1 MPDIINFKNV
11 FMNQTIN
18 KRWLYPDLF
27 ILVMFFFFLN
37 QTSRAVN
44 VLLDEK
50 KNINLIVNLHNK
62 KLSIEDTQLVSSSET
77 ILGMV
82 RRNSING
89 L

>member
-1 MPDIINFKNV
+1 MPDIINFKHV

>member
-1 MPDIINFKNV
+1 MALPWFV
-11 FMNQTIN
+11 YTS
-18 KRWLYPDLF
+18 Y
-27 ILVMFFFFLN
+27 VFFFFLN

-44 VLLDEK
+44 VLLNEK

>member
-1 MPDIINFKNV
+1 MS
-11 FMNQTIN
+11 T
-18 KRWLYPDLF
+18 
-27 ILVMFFFFLN
+27 
-37 QTSRAVN
+37 AVN

-50 KNINLIVNLHNK
+50 ENINLIVNLHIK
-62 KLSIEDTQLVSSSET
+62 KLSIEDTRLVSFSET

>member
-1 MPDIINFKNV
+1 MALPWFV
-11 FMNQTIN
+11 YTS
-18 KRWLYPDLF
+18 Y
-27 ILVMFFFFLN
+27 VFFFLN